1 MSDHLKERWDMLIL
15 YWYTSPRTK
24 GYFAD
29 AVEEYCDLVHHAEV
43 KPQFHKRGKAGSLI
57 KRARFLKEQE
67 IDAIIADSFG
77 LPALLMALQAK
88 RLDIPVIIRIRGG
101 MWGEF
106 RDEIGVQPR
115 WLRCL
120 YAGYQERVRDRVLR
134 LADSIF
140 AVSVFGKS
148 QLLYEIPE
156 LDSHK
161 IRILY
166 KPVDLERFSH
176 VPDGT
181 LRQRLGLTPDSRI
194 LLTATNFNYY
204 RKYQALLHYWDPIL
218 RLLNERRNWHFLVL
232 GGGHDLE
239 QFRKAS
245 RRRTPP
251 HLDKRI
257 HLTGFY
263 PEIAE
268 AMADADVILYLSFR
282 DMAPQVLKEAQA
294 AGKPVVVNRSCGGT
308 VEFIPRYEH
317 GPSMIIEKT
326 EDLFETIEALADN
339 QRLREEIGRENRSW
353 AIEQYD
359 VDQQARSFVEYV
371 KSSVRAYNQTGSEPN
386 SSRDLSHRS
395 DKVAQVS
402 RE

>member
-1 MSDHLKERWDMLIL
+1 MSNHLKEQPDRLTL

-29 AVEEYCDLVHHAEV
+29 AVEEYCDLILHTEV
-43 KPQFHKRGKAGSLI
+43 KPHFRERGKVRSLV
-57 KRARFLKEQE
+57 KRAQFLGEHG

-88 RLDIPVIIRIRGG
+88 RLGIPFIIRIRGG

-106 RDEIGVQPR
+106 RDETRVHPK
-115 WLRCL
+115 WLRRL
-120 YAGYQERVRDRVLR
+120 YASYQEGVRDRVLR

-156 LDSHK
+156 LDSQK
-161 IRILY
+161 IHVLY
-166 KPVDLERFSH
+166 KPVNLERFSH
-176 VPDGT
+176 VPGGT
-181 LRQRLGLTPDSRI
+181 LRQRLSLAPGSRI

-218 RLLNERRNWHFLVL
+218 RLLDERRSWHFVIL

-239 QFRKAS
+239 QFRKVS
-245 RRRTPP
+245 HRRTPP

-263 PEIAE
+263 PGIAE
-268 AMADADVILYLSFR
+268 AMVDADVILYLSFR

-294 AGKPVVVNRSCGGT
+294 TGKPVVVNRSCGGT
-308 VEFIPRYEH
+308 IEFMPPYEH
-317 GPSMIIEKT
+317 GPPMIIERT
-326 EDLFETIEALADN
+326 DELLETLRSLAEN
-339 QRLREEIGRENRSW
+339 ENLREQIGQENRSW
-353 AIEQYD
+353 AIEWYD
-359 VDQQARSFVEYV
+359 VDRQARSFVEYV
-371 KSSVRAYNQTGSEPN
+371 KSSIRAHRQTGSELPR
-386 SSRDLSHRS
+386 SRDSI
-395 DKVAQVS
+395 DKSGEVMQGPG
-402 RE
+402 E